1 MGPSDDY
8 QELRQANQRL
18 SALVE
23 LAGLLADPGLE
34 AGVKLQRC
42 LEGLAGLI
50 GAESASLM
58 LVEDDRLSVQAA
70 TNPRL
75 MGLSLPL
82 DQDAIST
89 QVLSDGQPVFLRD
102 LAQSPLAGLG
112 RQGDQ
117 SSYRTPSL
125 LSLPL
130 MVDDQAVGV
139 LNLGD
144 KAGAEAFERADLEL
158 AQDLARHISR
168 QIHFSV
174 LHARL
179 DRAHQEVM
187 AAQQAKDDLMHLIF
201 HDMKAPLTAVKE
213 LLRLLGSGRDLGGA
227 ERGQYL
233 ALAESELEVLW
244 RRVTNLLDLGR
255 MDAGQLPLQSAP
267 LDLAALAS
275 EVTERMTVL
284 ARPRGV
290 ELALDLQAR
299 PLPVADE
306 DLVERILVNLLLNA
320 IRHSDPDLDGGGRV
334 RVHVSAGQ
342 GSVLFEVADSGPG
355 VDPELGQTVFER
367 HAQGK
372 VNRGTAGL
380 GLYFCRR
387 AARLLGGEVF
397 YVNSPQGGACFSLVL
412 PLAGA

>member
-1 MGPSDDY
+1 MGHGNDDY
-8 QELRQANQRL
+8 ELRQANQRL

-58 LVEDDRLSVQAA
+58 LAEGESLIVQAA

-75 MGLSLPL
+75 VGLALPL

-89 QVLSDGQPVFLRD
+89 QVLGDCQPVYLRD
-102 LAQSPLAGLG
+102 LGQSPLAGLG
-112 RQGDQ
+112 RQGDR
-117 SSYRTPSL
+117 SFYRTPSL

-130 MVDDQAVGV
+130 MVDGQAVGV

-144 KAGAEAFERADLEL
+144 KAGAAAFDPADLEL
-158 AQDLARHISR
+158 AQELARHLSR

-179 DRAHQEVM
+179 DQAHQELV
-187 AAQQAKDDLMHLIF
+187 AAQQAKDDLLQLIF

-213 LLRLLGSGRDLGGA
+213 LLRLLGPERETAEA

-233 ALAESELEVLW
+233 ALAEAELEVLW
-244 RRVTNLLDLGR
+244 RRVTNLLDLNR
-255 MDAGQLPLQSAP
+255 MDAGQWPLQTAP
-267 LDLAALAS
+267 LDLASLAA
-275 EVTERMTVL
+275 EVVERMAVL

-290 ELALDLQAR
+290 ELELTIQAR
-299 PLPVADE
+299 PRPPADE

-320 IRHSDPDLDGGGRV
+320 IRHSDPDQDGGGGV
-334 RVHVSAGQ
+334 RVHLSAGQ
-342 GSVLFEVADSGPG
+342 GSALLEVADSGPG
-355 VDPELGQTVFER
+355 VDPELGPAVFER
-367 HAQGK
+367 HAQGR
-372 VNRGTAGL
+372 VNRGAAGL

-387 AARLLGGEVF
+387 AARLLGGEVY
-397 YVNSPQGGACFSLVL
+397 YVNSPQGGARFSLVL
-412 PLAGA
+412 PLAEA